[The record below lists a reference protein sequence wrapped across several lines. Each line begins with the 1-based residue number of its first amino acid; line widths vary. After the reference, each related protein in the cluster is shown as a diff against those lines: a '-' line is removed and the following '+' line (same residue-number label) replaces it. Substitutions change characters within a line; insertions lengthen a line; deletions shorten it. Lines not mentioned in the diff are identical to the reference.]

1 MRKPPHAENYA
12 AVRVHERL
20 EEKVRLNPDP
30 PRSEIVDLM
39 VAEAMEREQAIEEGK
54 AAKSK
59 AKPGGLKAAQS
70 RPVSNPVPQSESMA
84 EVTGLAKAD
93 GDEPQD
99 ETMAFFENLL
109 ASAPAGDNQEDNQ

>member
-1 MRKPPHAENYA
+1 MRNPPNSDNYA

-54 AAKSK
+54 AAKSRT
-59 AKPGGLKAAQS
+59 KPGGLKAAQS
-70 RPVSNPVPQSESMA
+70 RPVSKPEPQPESVD
-84 EVTGLAKAD
+84 EVIGLA
-93 GDEPQD
+93 GDSDELQD

-109 ASAPAGDNQEDNQ
+109 ASPPASDNQEENQ